1 MSAGALRMV
10 ILGRQGSGKG
20 TQSARVAAR
29 YGCVHL
35 STGDVLR
42 AAVAEGTEL
51 GQQAAGIMNSGGLV
65 GDDVMIP
72 LVEERLGKADVVSD
86 GVLLDGFP
94 RTADQASG
102 LVAMLEV
109 LGQALTVVVNL
120 DVAVE
125 EVTQR
130 MMARGREDDTE
141 EAITRRLALYEEE
154 TAPLL
159 DWFAARDL
167 LVTVDGRGEENEVF
181 ARLEEAIDARLTQ
194 SGAAVTRVGRD
205 RPAR

>member
-1 MSAGALRMV
+1 MV

-20 TQSARVAAR
+20 TQSLRLAAQ

-42 AAVAEGTEL
+42 AAVEEGTER
-51 GQQAAGIMNSGGLV
+51 GRQAAGIMNAGGLG

-72 LVEERLGKADVVSD
+72 LVAERVAKPDIMSG

-94 RTADQASG
+94 RTADQANG
-102 LVAMLEV
+102 LEAMLAD
-109 LGQALTVVVNL
+109 LGQELTIAINL
-120 DVAVE
+120 DVPVE
-125 EVTQR
+125 EVTER

-141 EAITRRLALYEEE
+141 EAIARRLSLYEEQ

-159 DWFAARDL
+159 DWFAERGL
-167 LVTVDGRGEENEVF
+167 LVTVDGLGEEDQVF
-181 ARLEEAIDARLTQ
+181 SRLTEAID
-194 SGAAVTRVGRD
+194 GRM
-205 RPAR
+205 A

>member
-1 MSAGALRMV
+1 MV

-20 TQSARVAAR
+20 TQSLRIAET

-42 AAVAEGTEL
+42 AAVDAGSEL
-51 GQQAAGIMNSGGLV
+51 GQQAAGIMNAGGLV

-72 LVEERLGKADVVSD
+72 LVAERIAQDDIMSG

-94 RTADQASG
+94 RTAEQANG
-102 LVAMLEV
+102 LEAMLTE
-109 LGQALTVVVNL
+109 LGQQLTVAINL
-120 DVAVE
+120 DVPVE

-141 EAITRRLALYEEE
+141 EAIARRLGLYEEQ

-159 DWFAARDL
+159 DWFAERGL
-167 LVTVDGRGEENEVF
+167 LATVDGLGEEDEVF
-181 ARLEEAIDARLTQ
+181 SRLSEAIESRM
-194 SGAAVTRVGRD
+194 S
-205 RPAR
+205 

>member
-1 MSAGALRMV
+1 MV

-20 TQSARVAAR
+20 TQSLRLAAQ

-42 AAVAEGTEL
+42 AAVEEGTEL
-51 GQQAAGIMNSGGLV
+51 GQQAAGIMNAGGLV

-72 LVEERLGKADVVSD
+72 LVAERVAKPDIMSG

-94 RTADQASG
+94 RTADQANG
-102 LVAMLEV
+102 LEAMLAD
-109 LGQALTVVVNL
+109 LGQELTIAINL
-120 DVAVE
+120 DVPVE
-125 EVTQR
+125 EVTMR

-141 EAITRRLALYEEE
+141 EAIARRLSLYEEQ

-159 DWFAARDL
+159 DWFAERGL
-167 LVTVDGRGEENEVF
+167 LATVDGLGEEDQVF
-181 ARLEEAIDARLTQ
+181 SRLREAID
-194 SGAAVTRVGRD
+194 GRM
-205 RPAR
+205 A

>member
-1 MSAGALRMV
+1 MV

-20 TQSARVAAR
+20 TQSLRLAAQ

-42 AAVAEGTEL
+42 AAVEEGTKL
-51 GQQAAGIMNSGGLV
+51 GQQAAGIMNAGGLV

-72 LVEERLGKADVVSD
+72 LVAERVAKPDIMSG

-94 RTADQASG
+94 RTADQANG
-102 LVAMLEV
+102 LEAMLAE
-109 LGQALTVVVNL
+109 LGQELTIAINL
-120 DVAVE
+120 DVHVE
-125 EVTQR
+125 EVTTR

-141 EAITRRLALYEEE
+141 EAIARRLSLYEEQ

-159 DWFAARDL
+159 DWFAGRGL
-167 LVTVDGRGEENEVF
+167 LATVDGLGEEDQVF
-181 ARLEEAIDARLTQ
+181 SRLT
-194 SGAAVTRVGRD
+194 GVIDGRM
-205 RPAR
+205 A

>member
-1 MSAGALRMV
+1 MSSALRMV

-20 TQSARVAAR
+20 TQSLRIAEA

-42 AAVAEGTEL
+42 AAVDAGSEL

-65 GDDVMIP
+65 GDDIMIP
-72 LVEERLGKADVVSD
+72 LVAERIAQDDIMSG

-94 RTADQASG
+94 RTAEQANG
-102 LVAMLEV
+102 LEAMLAE
-109 LGQALTVVVNL
+109 LDQRLTVAINL
-120 DVAVE
+120 DVPVE
-125 EVTQR
+125 EVTKR

-141 EAITRRLALYEEE
+141 EAIARRLNLYEEQ

-159 DWFAARDL
+159 DWFAAHDL
-167 LVTVDGRGEENEVF
+167 LVTVDGLGEEDEVF
-181 ARLEEAIDARLTQ
+181 SRIEEAIDART
-194 SGAAVTRVGRD
+194 S
-205 RPAR
+205 

>member
-1 MSAGALRMV
+1 MV

-20 TQSARVAAR
+20 TQSLRLAAQ

-42 AAVAEGTEL
+42 AAVEEGTEL
-51 GQQAAGIMNSGGLV
+51 GRQAAGIMNAGGLV

-72 LVEERLGKADVVSD
+72 LVAERVAKPDIMSG

-94 RTADQASG
+94 RTADQANG
-102 LVAMLEV
+102 LEAMLAD
-109 LGQALTVVVNL
+109 LGQELTIAINL
-120 DVAVE
+120 DVPVE
-125 EVTQR
+125 EVTER

-141 EAITRRLALYEEE
+141 DAITRRLGLYEEQ

-159 DWFAARDL
+159 DWFAERGL
-167 LVTVDGRGEENEVF
+167 LATVDGLGEEDEVF
-181 ARLEEAIDARLTQ
+181 ARLRWVIDERL
-194 SGAAVTRVGRD
+194 A
-205 RPAR
+205 

>member
-1 MSAGALRMV
+1 MV

-20 TQSARVAAR
+20 TQSLRLAAQ

-42 AAVAEGTEL
+42 AAVEEGTDL
-51 GQQAAGIMNSGGLV
+51 GQQAAGIMNAGGLV

-72 LVEERLGKADVVSD
+72 LVAERVAKPDIMSG

-94 RTADQASG
+94 RTADQANG
-102 LVAMLEV
+102 LEAMLAE
-109 LGQALTVVVNL
+109 LGQELTIAINL
-120 DVAVE
+120 DVHVE
-125 EVTQR
+125 EVTTR

-141 EAITRRLALYEEE
+141 EAIARRLSLYEEQ

-159 DWFAARDL
+159 DWFAERGL
-167 LVTVDGRGEENEVF
+167 LAMIDGLGEEEQVFSRLTEVIDGRM
-181 ARLEEAIDARLTQ
+181 A
-194 SGAAVTRVGRD
+194 
-205 RPAR
+205 

>member
-1 MSAGALRMV
+1 MSGSALRMV

-20 TQSARVAAR
+20 TQSVRIAER

-42 AAVAEGTEL
+42 AAVSEGTEL

-65 GDDVMIP
+65 GDDIMIP
-72 LVEERLGKADVVSD
+72 LVEERIGKDDIVAG

-94 RTADQASG
+94 RTADQANG
-102 LVAMLEV
+102 LEAMLAN
-109 LGQALTVVVNL
+109 LGQSLTVAINL

-130 MMARGREDDTE
+130 MMARGRDDDTE
-141 EAITRRLALYEEE
+141 EAIARRLGLYDQE

-159 DWFAARDL
+159 DWFAERGL
-167 LVTVDGRGEENEVF
+167 LVTVDGLGEEDDVF
-181 ARLEEAIDARLTQ
+181 ARLEEVISSRL
-194 SGAAVTRVGRD
+194 A
-205 RPAR
+205 

>member
-1 MSAGALRMV
+1 MTALRMV

-20 TQSARVAAR
+20 TQSARIAEK

-42 AAVAEGTEL
+42 AAVSAGTEL
-51 GQQAAGIMNSGGLV
+51 GEKAAGIMNSGGLV
-65 GDDVMIP
+65 GDDIMIP
-72 LVEERLGKADVVSD
+72 LVDERMGQDDIVSG

-102 LVAMLEV
+102 LEAMLAAR
-109 LGQALTVVVNL
+109 GQSLTVAINL
-120 DVAVE
+120 DVPVE

-130 MMARGREDDTE
+130 MMARGREDDTAD
-141 EAITRRLALYEEE
+141 AIARRLGLYDQE

-159 DWFAARDL
+159 DWFADHDL
-167 LVTVDGRGEENEVF
+167 LVTVDGLGEEGDVF
-181 ARLEEAIDARLTQ
+181 ARLEEVIDTRL
-194 SGAAVTRVGRD
+194 G
-205 RPAR
+205 